1 MSPARDESDPE
12 GRTVVSPE
20 ELDIEERENVVALD
34 EGRFVIGASGK
45 PSVPDTAGPET
56 TDDAASTDEPASSPQ
71 TSPERSPSRTQ
82 PAIDSASTREHPSE
96 RTPKN
101 ETPRPHI
108 DSKDVREWLED
119 DLGDVAARYGFQITA
134 KSEDEINHQRM
145 FSDDVGTVFDSL
157 LMWYAQQVETEM
169 PVEDVLGILMMES
182 NLRVRY
188 SPRCFR
194 GVLEAYDLSP
204 DDSIADLFMAMRDSN
219 GIVFPP
225 DPE

>member
-45 PSVPDTAGPET
+45 PSVPENAGQVT
-56 TDDAASTDEPASSPQ
+56 TDDANPAVEPASSAQPSSEQ
-71 TSPERSPSRTQ
+71 SPSQTQ
-82 PAIDSASTREHPSE
+82 PAIDSTSTQERPNE
-96 RTPKN
+96 RTPKD
-101 ETPRPHI
+101 EKPQI
-108 DSKDVREWLED
+108 ESDDVREWLED
-119 DLGDVAARYGFQITA
+119 DLDDVAARYGFHIAA
-134 KSEDEINHQRM
+134 KSEDDIAHQRM
-145 FSDDVGTVFDSL
+145 FSDDVGTVFDNL
-157 LMWYAQQVETEM
+157 LVWYAQQVETEM

-182 NLRVRY
+182 NVRVRY

-194 GVLEAYDLSP
+194 GVLEANDLSP
-204 DDSIADLFMAMRDSN
+204 DDSIADFFRAIRDAD

-225 DPE
+225 GSE